1 MVRDAGV
8 DSEFHPQHFG
18 IVQGCPLSSFL
29 FTIVMT
35 VLIGDARDHLTD
47 ELGVPLAPDLPVHEF
62 LYADDTLIVET
73 HGPTAALHEMCGAHG
88 G

>member
-1 MVRDAGV
+1 
-8 DSEFHPQHFG
+8 
-18 IVQGCPLSSFL
+18 
-29 FTIVMT
+29 MT

-47 ELGVPLAPDLPVHEF
+47 EHGVPLAPDLPVHEL